1 MYVDWTGAGRVALD
15 RALERAP
22 AHIVPAILAV
32 RDHGCAYVIAAQSPR
47 AFTIPTGKPAIVVI
61 GDDMRTSLGPPGFS
75 LKSLRRFL
83 PTCRVA
89 AIMSG
94 APVALAYERAVRA
107 AVERRVNVA
116 VIETQIPHEEE
127 WADFIQAVAPDAEMH
142 LASPTVAAWGAQ
154 G

>member
-1 MYVDWTGAGRVALD
+1 MYIDWTGAGRAALD

-22 AHIVPAILAV
+22 AHIAPAILAV

-47 AFTIPTGKPAIVVI
+47 AFTIPTGKPVIVQI
-61 GDDMRTSLGPPGFS
+61 GDDMLTSLGPPGFS
-75 LKSLRRFL
+75 LRSLRRFL

-94 APVALAYERAVRA
+94 APVPLAYERAVRA

-116 VIETQIPHEEE
+116 IVETQIQHEEE
-127 WADFIQAVAPDAEMH
+127 WADYIEAVAPHMEMH
-142 LASPTVAAWGAQ
+142 LASPTVAAWGAH